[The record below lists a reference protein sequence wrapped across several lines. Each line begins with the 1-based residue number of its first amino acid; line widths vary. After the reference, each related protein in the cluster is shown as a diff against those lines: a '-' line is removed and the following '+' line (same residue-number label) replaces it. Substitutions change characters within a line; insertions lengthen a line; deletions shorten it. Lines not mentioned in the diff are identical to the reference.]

1 MIRRP
6 PVSYRTDTLVPYS
19 TLFRAVFL
27 GNQGSVVERLVGI
40 ETPELPAHAPVQVL
54 GQGLGQAVG
63 QRLEQDDVV
72 VVVVGAEALDVFL
85 DADPGGDR
93 ETADPVLPAA
103 ILRRDEVGEAEVGT
117 FERLVDPLAEEVP
130 RTETDTSELPY
141 LI

>member
-6 PVSYRTDTLVPYS
+6 PRSTRTDTLFPYT
-19 TLFRAVFL
+19 TLFR
-27 GNQGSVVERLVGI
+27 SVGI
-40 ETPELPAHAPVQVL
+40 ETPELLAHAPVQVL

-103 ILRRDEVGEAEVGT
+103 ILRRDEEIGRAHV
-117 FERLVDPLAEEVP
+117 
-130 RTETDTSELPY
+130 
-141 LI
+141 